1 MKKATGTGFSGWDI
15 MMTRPINGFC
25 MDSLLNYSELQVTT
39 NFSFLR
45 GASHPEEMIN
55 QAAAYGYSAIA
66 ITDRNTFAGIVRGH
80 VAAKKSKIK
89 YIPACR
95 LDLLDGPNLLAFPTD
110 IHAYSRLSNLLT
122 VGNLRTEK
130 GQCHLYKA
138 DVFGHAKGSRF
149 IAIPPT
155 TLNEV
160 FDIDDSFKKALP
172 EYREAFGEHLYTG
185 ASRTYNGDDAK
196 QSHRIFQLCKQL
208 KISMVATNDVHY
220 HHPSRRELQDV
231 VTCVREKCTIHNAG
245 FRLYPNAERHL
256 KPVDEMIRLFRQ
268 YPDAIRQTQVI
279 TDACMFSLDQLKYKY
294 PKEITSDGRTP
305 QEELV
310 FLTWQGA
317 RQIFGDNIPKKVKA
331 NIEYEL
337 KFIEEVNY
345 AEYFLTV
352 YDIVRYAREKQ
363 ILCQGRGSAANSTI
377 CYCLGIT
384 SVDPSKF
391 DLLFERFISSA
402 RNEPPD
408 IDVDFEHE
416 RREEVMQYIYD
427 KYGRDRAAVVATV
440 TQQHHRG
447 AIRDVGKAMGLSV
460 DTINRLSGLIWD
472 FKDEGF
478 DRSRIV
484 SQGVNPDDRTIRKV
498 LQLTEQFMGFPRQL
512 GQHTGGFVI
521 TDGKLSDLCPI
532 LNARMEDRTNIEWNK
547 DDIDALGFLKID
559 VLALGM
565 LTCIRKA
572 FDLVRKHYDL
582 DLTLAKIP
590 PDDPAVYEMISHADT
605 IGVFQIESRAQMS
618 MLPRLRPKCFY
629 DLVIEVAIVRPGPI
643 QGDMVHPY
651 LRRRNGEEPVE
662 YPSKELEGILGRT
675 LGVPLFQEQAMKIA
689 IVAAGFTPSEADQLR
704 RSMATFK
711 VNGLISHF
719 EDKLINGMT
728 SKGYSRE
735 YAQRVFR
742 QLEGF
747 GSYGFPES
755 HAVSFAL
762 LVYVSSWL
770 KNYYPDVFACALL
783 NSMPMGFYQPAQIVI
798 DARKHGVEVRPVDV
812 NYSDW
817 DNKLEEPRPDSYREL
832 SGGKYWAIRLGF
844 RQVNSMRKDDIELLL
859 GLRRDFF
866 KSVHDLR
873 EAGLSEAALEKLAE
887 ADAFLSMNM
896 DRRDALWKT
905 STKDHQRESIFS
917 DQHSGD
923 SAEEAV
929 KLPQMSLAEHVVHD
943 YSSMSLSLK
952 AHPVSFLRQQLD
964 QLRIITTA
972 SLKNAREGEIV
983 KVAGLILVRQ
993 RPGTASGICFI
1004 TIEDETGAA
1013 NLVVFRQLF
1022 DKYRKEIIQSRLLMV
1037 EGKLQR
1043 EGEVIHV
1050 IVRRCFNIS
1059 RLLQRLVPF
1068 ENDEY
1073 AVGNLARSDETSS
1086 RGPDTRDKSQKAS
1099 FQTTIFPEG
1108 RNFR

>member
-1 MKKATGTGFSGWDI
+1 MRYT
-15 MMTRPINGFC
+15 
-25 MDSLLNYSELQVTT
+25 ELQVTT

-45 GASHPEEMIN
+45 GASHPEEIVK

-80 VAAKKSKIK
+80 AAAKQCKIK

-95 LDLLDGPNLLAFPTD
+95 LDLLDGPSVLAFPED
-110 IHAYSRLSNLLT
+110 IQAYSRLSNLLT
-122 VGNLRTEK
+122 IGNLRTEK

-138 DVFGHAKGSRF
+138 DVFKHAKGSK
-149 IAIPPT
+149 IIIIPPG
-155 TLNEV
+155 TLNEEFDFDDAFKTDLSEYHEV
-160 FDIDDSFKKALP
+160 FGDQ
-172 EYREAFGEHLYTG
+172 LYIG
-185 ASRTYNGDDAK
+185 ASRTYNGDDSK
-196 QSHRIFQLCKQL
+196 LLHRIAQLCRL
-208 KISMVATNDVHY
+208 RNISMVATNDVHY

-231 VTCVREKCTIHNAG
+231 VTCVREKCTIENAG
-245 FRLYPNAERHL
+245 FRLYANAERHL
-256 KPVDEMIRLFRQ
+256 KPADEMIRLFKK
-268 YPDAIRQTQVI
+268 YPDAIRQTQAI
-279 TDACMFSLDQLKYKY
+279 TNACNFSLDQLKYRY
-294 PKEITSDGRTP
+294 PREITSDGRSP
-305 QEELV
+305 YEELV
-310 FLTWQGA
+310 FLAWQGA
-317 RQIFGDNIPKKVKA
+317 RQIFGNDIPEKVKA

-337 KFIEEVNY
+337 KFIKDANY

-352 YDIVRYAREKQ
+352 YDIVRYAREKN

-416 RREEVMQYIYD
+416 RREEVMQYIYG
-427 KYGRDRAAVVATV
+427 KYGRERAAVVATV
-440 TQQHHRG
+440 TQQHHKG
-447 AIRDVGKAMGLSV
+447 AIRDVGKVMGLSV

-472 FKDEGF
+472 FNDEGF
-478 DRSRIV
+478 DRNRIV
-484 SQGVNPDDRTIRKV
+484 SQGINPDDATVRKV

-572 FDLVRKHYDL
+572 FDLAKKHYDL
-582 DLTLAKIP
+582 DLTLANIP
-590 PDDPAVYEMISHADT
+590 QDDPAVYEMISHADT

-618 MLPRLRPKCFY
+618 MLPRLKPKCFY

-651 LRRRNGEEPVE
+651 LRRRDGVEPVE
-662 YPSKELEGILGRT
+662 YPSKDLEEILGRT

-689 IVAAGFTPSEADQLR
+689 IVAAGFTPTEADQLR

-711 VNGLISHF
+711 ANGLISHF

-728 SKGYSRE
+728 ANGYSRE

-770 KNYYPDVFACALL
+770 KHYYPDVFACALL

-812 NYSDW
+812 NHSDW
-817 DNKLEEPRPDSYREL
+817 DNTLEERT
-832 SGGKYWAIRLGF
+832 GKYCAIRLGF
-844 RQVNSMRKDDIELLL
+844 RQVNGMRRDDIALMLDSRKKL
-859 GLRRDFF
+859 FR
-866 KSVHDLR
+866 SVQDLR
-873 EAGLSEAALEKLAE
+873 EAGLPESALEKLAE
-887 ADAFLSMNM
+887 ADAFRSMNM
-896 DRRDALWKT
+896 DRRDALWKA
-905 STKDHQRESIFS
+905 SVKDHQRGSIF
-917 DQHSGD
+917 
-923 SAEEAV
+923 AEKHFRDDAETTV
-929 KLPQMSLAEHVVHD
+929 QLPRMSLSEHVVHD
-943 YSSMSLSLK
+943 YSTMSLSLK
-952 AHPVSFLRQQLD
+952 AHPVSFLREQLD
-964 QLRIITTA
+964 QLRVLSTV
-972 SLKNAREGEIV
+972 SLKEAREGQIV

-1004 TIEDETGAA
+1004 TLEDETGTA
-1013 NLVVFRQLF
+1013 NLVVYQKLF

-1037 EGKLQR
+1037 EGKVQR

-1050 IVRRCFNIS
+1050 VVRRCFNIS

-1068 ENDEY
+1068 ENT
-1073 AVGNLARSDETSS
+1073 GQSLGTLARADETTSK
-1086 RGPDTRDKSQKAS
+1086 GPDTRDKSRRSS
-1099 FQTTIFPEG
+1099 FQTSIFPEG